1 MISNLEFYTQ
11 PNDIEGEGFQTSTIL
26 KKKIIW
32 WWTKLGKKKNSHN
45 NKKWSIFQD
54 MNTAIK
60 MTDRG
65 KSGLWPLGG

>member
-32 WWTKLGKKKNSHN
+32 WWTKLGKKKKQSQQQEMEHFSGHEHSHQN
-45 NKKWSIFQD
+45 DWQ
-54 MNTAIK
+54 
-60 MTDRG
+60 R
-65 KSGLWPLGG
+65 

>member
-26 KKKIIW
+26 KKKLFDDEQNW
-32 WWTKLGKKKNSHN
+32 GKKKNSHN